1 MYRFLIAVFYIA
13 ETCISGNSHETCLD
27 VQFGER
33 KFSNRETTGGTSF
46 KPFREIKL
54 LGYFLLNSML

>member
-1 MYRFLIAVFYIA
+1 MDTRMSTII
-13 ETCISGNSHETCLD
+13 D

-33 KFSNRETTGGTSF
+33 KFSNGETAQGTPF

-54 LGYFLLNSML
+54 LGISCLT